1 VLVSTIVTRSLCV
14 CAIAAVLL
22 MACGPHSPEA
32 HHDTDTSVT
41 TGTSATAPS
50 SPADKEQPVR
60 LDTGTTDATPQPTGS
75 SVEPIPPTT
84 TAAIPDTT
92 TQTTPPATTSVPP
105 PSNDNGH

>member
-1 VLVSTIVTRSLCV
+1 MLVCDSVTKRLCLALLLTVLPT
-14 CAIAAVLL
+14 
-22 MACGPHSPEA
+22 ACGPHSPEA

-75 SVEPIPPTT
+75 SVEPVPPATTAAIPPTT
-84 TAAIPDTT
+84 TT
-92 TQTTPPATTSVPP
+92 
-105 PSNDNGH
+105 